1 VEIFSAQTQ
10 RSKSALKKYYPD
22 LYFYTK
28 KNKILV
34 ELIERSNKRMLVEPR
49 PKGKHFTKD
58 DRVRIEALYKAGHT
72 QREIAQELGCTQP
85 AICYE
90 LKKGQVDQLDGATW
104 IMYKTYDAYAAQQHA
119 EYQYT
124 AHSNGLKI
132 GNNHSYVKAIAE
144 CISMGYSPYAAIQ
157 KVGNTYGVKVTKQT
171 MYRYIAEGLIPKTTY
186 KNLPVGHRKKR
197 KKKVESTMRS
207 RSLDHRSIERR
218 AKIIMK
224 RDTFGHWEIDSIIG
238 TSEGKN
244 ESCLVLTERY
254 TREEIVIKVE
264 DKTADSTTRAMQK
277 LKEQLGED
285 FNKIFFTITLD
296 NGSEFADQN
305 AFDALGVPAFY
316 CHPGHPYERG
326 SNENN
331 NKLLRRHFPKG
342 QSMKHKTQ
350 YDATQAQYFING
362 YPREMFNGRCSND
375 LFREQLEQINLSDKQ
390 RIYNFFNI

>member
-1 VEIFSAQTQ
+1 MFI
-10 RSKSALKKYYPD
+10 
-22 LYFYTK
+22 
-28 KNKILV
+28 
-34 ELIERSNKRMLVEPR
+34 EPR

-58 DRVRIEALYKAGHT
+58 NRVTIQALRKAGHT
-72 QREIAQELGCTQP
+72 QREIAKELGCSQSS
-85 AICYE
+85 ICRE
-90 LKKGQVDQLDGATW
+90 LKRGQIEQLDGATW
-104 IMYKTYDAYAAQQHA
+104 IMYKTYDAYAAQQYA

-132 GNNHSYVKAIAE
+132 GNNHGYVKAIAK
-144 CISMGYSPYAAIQ
+144 CISMGYSPYAAIE
-157 KVGNTYGVKVTKQT
+157 KVGNTYGVKVSKQT
-171 MYRYIAEGLIPKTTY
+171 MYRYISEGLIPYTTY

-197 KKKVESTMRS
+197 KKQVQSTMRS
-207 RSLDHRSIERR
+207 KSVDHRSIERR
-218 AKIIMK
+218 SKIIMK

-244 ESCLVLTERY
+244 ESCLVMTERQ

-264 DKTADSTTRAMQK
+264 DKTADATTKAMQK
-277 LKEQLGED
+277 LKEQFGDD

-296 NGSEFADQN
+296 NGSEFANQN

-350 YDATQAQYFING
+350 YHATQAQHFING

>member
-1 VEIFSAQTQ
+1 M
-10 RSKSALKKYYPD
+10 Y
-22 LYFYTK
+22 
-28 KNKILV
+28 
-34 ELIERSNKRMLVEPR
+34 VEPR
-49 PKGKHFTKD
+49 PKGRHFRPD
-58 DRVRIEALYKAGHT
+58 DRIAIQALYNAGHS
-72 QREIAQELGCTQP
+72 QREIAKEIGCSQSS
-85 AICYE
+85 ISRE
-90 LKKGQVDQLDGATW
+90 LKKGKVQQLDGATY
-104 IMYKTYDAYAAQQHA
+104 IFYYTYDASTAQRYA

-132 GNNHSYVKAIAE
+132 GNNHNYVNAIAE
-144 CISMGYSPYAAIQ
+144 CISMGYSPYAAIE

-171 MYRYIAEGLIPKTTY
+171 MYRYIAEGLIPHTTY

-197 KKKVESTMRS
+197 KKQVQSTMRS
-207 RSLDHRSIERR
+207 KNLNHRSIDRR
-218 AKIIMK
+218 SKVILT
-224 RDTFGHWEIDSIIG
+224 RDSFGHWEIDSIIG

-244 ESCLVLTERY
+244 ESCLVMTERQ

-264 DKTADSTTRAMQK
+264 DKTADATTKAMQQ
-277 LKEQLGED
+277 LKQTFGDD

-296 NGSEFADQN
+296 NGSEFANQN
-305 AFDALGVPAFY
+305 AFDALGVLAFY

-350 YDATQAQYFING
+350 YHATQAQHFING

-375 LFREQLEQINLSDKQ
+375 LFREQLEQINLSDKH
-390 RIYNFFNI
+390 RIYNFFKI

>member
-1 VEIFSAQTQ
+1 MFI
-10 RSKSALKKYYPD
+10 
-22 LYFYTK
+22 
-28 KNKILV
+28 
-34 ELIERSNKRMLVEPR
+34 EPR

-58 DRVRIEALYKAGHT
+58 NRVTIQALRKAGHT
-72 QREIAQELGCTQP
+72 QREIAKELGCSQSS
-85 AICYE
+85 ICRE
-90 LKKGQVDQLDGATW
+90 LKRGQIEQLDGATW
-104 IMYKTYDAYAAQQHA
+104 IMYKTYDAYAAQQYA

-132 GNNHSYVKAIAE
+132 GNNHGYVKAIAE
-144 CISMGYSPYAAIQ
+144 CISMGYSPYAAIE
-157 KVGNTYGVKVTKQT
+157 KVGNTYGVKVSKQT
-171 MYRYIAEGLIPKTTY
+171 MYRYISEGLIPYTTY

-197 KKKVESTMRS
+197 KKQVQSTMRS
-207 RSLDHRSIERR
+207 KSVDHRSIERR
-218 AKIIMK
+218 SKIIMK

-244 ESCLVLTERY
+244 ESCLVLTERQ

-264 DKTADSTTRAMQK
+264 DKTADATTNAMQK
-277 LKEQLGED
+277 LKQKLGDD

-296 NGSEFADQN
+296 NGSEFANQN
-305 AFDALGVPAFY
+305 AFDALGVLAFY

-350 YDATQAQYFING
+350 YHATQAQHFING